1 MAWEASDKWH
11 VGLMVGIIVGSLLGF
26 IDTYGYAVTGYTTS
40 ELAPIISAIL
50 TLALLTVVLRRAPTV
65 IEHLISIVT
74 ATGISLSTAITSGM
88 YITYTMLNYMGGE
101 GLDLPKWLYFRGGL
115 IDGATITFYLYATA
129 VSVSG
134 VFLAYVFY
142 KHFIEKER
150 LPYPI
155 GLAYSMIVSM
165 GRYLSK
171 PHVILPITLG
181 ILLQLLTFQ
190 IGYMGIDITSHLQQV
205 LPGSSI
211 ALTLDFFIFFL
222 ALLIPLNTSIGI
234 GIGNLIMYLILTP
247 LLTYLGLMYVAPFMS
262 SSDMVLEAAPY
273 TASIMVGFL
282 IITMTYYFISMRTTF
297 ALTLKLMLKDRT
309 LLKRT
314 SLSLALLI
322 SLIIPLYML
331 VKPSINLLTFL
342 PLYFILHIV
351 LALLTIRVVGETGTA
366 SQSTL
371 PLATFTLFSLK
382 IRNALTYVL
391 LDPYTGVPMPQFMA
405 GASMNI
411 FKGVR
416 KLGLDVDIVLPVLAL
431 SILIGAPLTLIYGHY
446 LLLAYGLNS
455 PKLNLLRW
463 VPVVTWMNII
473 YRGDATAFNTT
484 SIIIG
489 ALLALALIILLR
501 VTRLGGISIYSIL
514 LGLTLTPDIG
524 IIFLVA
530 SLIKYVALRIGF
542 DVYESLLTYSSLM
555 LAGCG
560 IGIVVSTMMSL
571 MGVM

>member
-1 MAWEASDKWH
+1 MTLEVSSKWY
-11 VGLMVGIIVGSLLGF
+11 VGVAVGIIVGSLLGF

-50 TLALLTVVLRRAPTV
+50 TLALLTLILKRTPTI

-88 YITYTMLNYMGGE
+88 YITYTMLNYIGGE
-101 GLDLPKWLYFRGGL
+101 YLNLPEWLYFKGAFL
-115 IDGATITFYLYATA
+115 DGTTITFYSYATA
-129 VSVSG
+129 VSASG
-134 VFLAYVFY
+134 VFLAYVFH
-142 KHFIEKER
+142 KHFIDKER

-155 GLAYSMIVSM
+155 GLACSMIVSM
-165 GRYLSK
+165 GKYLGK
-171 PHVILPITLG
+171 PRAALPIILG
-181 ILLQLLTFQ
+181 ILLQLSVLQ
-190 IGYMGIDITSHLQQV
+190 VGYMGIDLTSSLQQV
-205 LPGSSI
+205 IPGSSI

-222 ALLIPLNTSIGI
+222 ALLIPLNTSVGI

-247 LLTYLGLMYVAPFMS
+247 LLTYLGLMYVAPFMKS
-262 SSDMVLEAAPY
+262 PDVVLEAAPY

-282 IITMTYYFISMRTTF
+282 IVTMIYYFMS
-297 ALTLKLMLKDRT
+297 A
-309 LLKRT
+309 RT
-314 SLSLALLI
+314 SFTLTFKLILRDKALLRRALLSLILLI
-322 SLIIPLYML
+322 SLVIPLWIL
-331 VKPSINLLTFL
+331 TKPSTTLLTFL
-342 PLYFILHIV
+342 PLYFILHII

-382 IRNALTYVL
+382 VRDALTYVL

-411 FKGVR
+411 FKSAR
-416 KLGLDVDIVLPVLAL
+416 KLGLDADIVLPILAL
-431 SILIGAPLTLIYGHY
+431 STLIGAPLTLIYGHY

-473 YRGDATAFNTT
+473 YRGDVSAFNIT

-489 ALLALALIILLR
+489 ALLALTLILLLR
-501 VTRLGGISIYSIL
+501 ITRLGGISIYSIL

-524 IIFLVA
+524 VIFLIA

-560 IGIVVSTMMSL
+560 IGVVVSTITSL
-571 MGVM
+571 MGVT